1 MVAHPEA
8 TNNCDAV
15 QYNIRELGEAPTYER
30 GKMSE
35 RATRIRERL
44 VFAAP
49 IKRVLAVTVA
59 WYDFLCVFGR
69 DKANLDDTS
78 KASGHECV
86 PEDGMHLSRWHI
98 RATLQCNVLEGAYLR
113 RQHQCLSV
121 VRHSPTCED
130 DAVRSPRNQ
139 YKGVA
144 PCMHEIPTSRLEP
157 QISTCISEVLV
168 SKLHCNLRLHVD

>member
-30 GKMSE
+30 RKMSE

-49 IKRVLAVTVA
+49 IKRVLAMTVA

-78 KASGHECV
+78 KASRHECV
-86 PEDGMHLSRWHI
+86 PEDGMHL
-98 RATLQCNVLEGAYLR
+98 
-113 RQHQCLSV
+113 
-121 VRHSPTCED
+121 
-130 DAVRSPRNQ
+130 
-139 YKGVA
+139 
-144 PCMHEIPTSRLEP
+144 
-157 QISTCISEVLV
+157 
-168 SKLHCNLRLHVD
+168 